1 MNLRFIQNIIM
12 TGLSNSFIA
21 NTDSVLCILCIF
33 CGSTLSLPQILL
45 SFCFHI
51 IIIATVQ
58 RKFFLY
64 LLPIL
69 TSISRR
75 GRSNTFSVSL
85 HFNLSLLLVSKE
97 TS

>member
-1 MNLRFIQNIIM
+1 MNLRFIQIIIM

-21 NTDSVLCILCIF
+21 NTDTVLCILCIF

-58 RKFFLY
+58 RNFFAY

-69 TSISRR
+69 LQLVGVRGATRLASVYISVRQ
-75 GRSNTFSVSL
+75 FD
-85 HFNLSLLLVSKE
+85 
-97 TS
+97 

>member
-12 TGLSNSFIA
+12 TGLSDSFIA

-33 CGSTLSLPQILL
+33 CGSTLSLSRILL

-58 RKFFLY
+58 RKFYVY

-69 TSISRR
+69 LQLVDVAGAKRLASVYISVRQ
-75 GRSNTFSVSL
+75 FD
-85 HFNLSLLLVSKE
+85 
-97 TS
+97 

>member
-64 LLPIL
+64 LAGATRLASVYI
-69 TSISRR
+69 SIRQ
-75 GRSNTFSVSL
+75 
-85 HFNLSLLLVSKE
+85 FN
-97 TS
+97 